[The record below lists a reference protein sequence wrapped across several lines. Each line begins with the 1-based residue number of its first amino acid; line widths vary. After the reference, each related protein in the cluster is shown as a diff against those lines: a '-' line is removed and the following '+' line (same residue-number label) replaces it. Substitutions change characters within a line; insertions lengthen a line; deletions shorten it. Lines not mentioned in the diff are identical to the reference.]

1 MKHDGTSNMA
11 LSISELSRRALLGGL
26 LTSALVTASSRSRA
40 QQARDED
47 KVNGLIAR
55 MTLEEKVGQLTLLD
69 DPFRMRPRNINPEDF
84 TPGERHSADE
94 IRAGRIGALLNGV
107 GAAQGRYAQ
116 ELAVRESRLGIPLL
130 FAADVVHGLRT
141 IFPVPLGEAASWDL
155 DLAERTARAAA
166 AEGAASGI
174 HQTYAPMVDVA
185 RDQRW
190 GRVVEGAGED
200 LLLNLLFAVARTRGF
215 QGRDL
220 RDPLSLLATPKHF
233 AAYSAAEGG
242 MEYNTTDM
250 SERTLREV
258 YLPPFKAAF
267 DAGALSTMSGFNDL
281 NGVPTSGNRWLL
293 TRILRD
299 EWGFPGFVVSDY
311 KSEKELVDHGFAEDD
326 RDAARI
332 AMLAGVDMSMN
343 SGIYQAHLPRLI
355 EGGEVPVERLDQA
368 VRRILSTKAALG
380 LFDNP
385 WRGLDA
391 EQERRIVGCR
401 AHRELARE
409 AGRRSAV
416 LLKNDGALLPLP
428 KAGCRIALIGPFGSD
443 PRHVLGPW
451 SVFADGRMA
460 VTVEEGFRAAMA
472 NPSLLTVA
480 KGSEAEAALP
490 GGIEAAVAAASAADV
505 VVLAVGEQTLMSG
518 EAQSRVTIDV
528 PSPQRAL
535 AEAVAAV
542 GKPTVVLLKTGRA
555 LELSGAIKDAAAI
568 MVTWFLGSEE
578 GNAIADL
585 VFGDHGPTGR
595 LPVSFPHFSGQQPYY
610 YNRKTTG
617 RPETPQ
623 MQSFKA
629 RYREA
634 PNMAL
639 YPFGHGL
646 GYAPVAYDDLRLSS
660 DIMAWDGELTAT
672 VRVANQ
678 GKHPVEETVQLYI
691 RDRVASVTR
700 PIRELKAFRRVLIL
714 PDQSVD
720 VSLSVTRQDLQ
731 FIGDA
736 MQPIAEPGVFDVW
749 MSPDAQSGL
758 QGSFTLIA
766 KDGDPK
772 AYRRAGGG

>member
-1 MKHDGTSNMA
+1 MA
-11 LSISELSRRALLGGL
+11 PSLSALSRRALLGGL
-26 LTSALVTASSRSRA
+26 LTSALIAAPRRPRA
-40 QQARDED
+40 QQAADEG
-47 KVNGLIAR
+47 KVDALIAG

-69 DPFRMRPRNINPEDF
+69 DPFRMRPRDINPESLTIDEHRF
-84 TPGERHSADE
+84 ADE
-94 IRAGRIGALLNGV
+94 IRAGRVGALLNGV
-107 GAAQGRYAQ
+107 GAGQARYAQ
-116 ELAVRESRLGIPLL
+116 GLAVNESRLGIPLL

-141 IFPVPLGEAASWDL
+141 IFPVPLGEAASWDP

-200 LLLNLLFAVARTRGF
+200 LLLNALFATARTRGF

-220 RDPLSLLATPKHF
+220 RNPLSLLATPKHF

-293 TRILRD
+293 THVLRD
-299 EWGFPGFVVSDY
+299 EWRFPGFVVSDY

-343 SGIYQAHLPRLI
+343 SGIYRAYLPGLV
-355 EGGEVPVERLDQA
+355 ESGEVPVERLDQA
-368 VRRILSTKAALG
+368 VRRVLRTKAALG
-380 LFDNP
+380 LFDDP
-385 WRGLDA
+385 WRGLDV

-401 AHRELARE
+401 EHRELARE
-409 AGRRSAV
+409 AGRKSAV
-416 LLKNDGALLPLP
+416 LLKNDGGILPLP
-428 KAGCRIALIGPFGSD
+428 KSGCRIALIGPYGAD
-443 PRHVLGPW
+443 PRHVFGPW

-472 NPSLLTVA
+472 DPSLLTVV

-490 GGIEAAVAAASAADV
+490 GGIEAAVAAAGEADV
-505 VVLAVGEQTLMSG
+505 VVLTVGEQTLMSG

-528 PSPQRAL
+528 PAPQRAL

-542 GKPTVVLLKTGRA
+542 GKPIVVLLKTGRA
-555 LELSGAIKDAAAI
+555 LELSGAIKNAAAI

-578 GNAIADL
+578 GNALADL
-585 VFGDHGPTGR
+585 VFGDHGPVGR
-595 LPVSFPHFSGQQPYY
+595 LPVSFPHLSGQQPYY
-610 YNRKTTG
+610 YNRKATG
-617 RPETPQ
+617 RPERPPVQNFT
-623 MQSFKA
+623 A

-634 PNMAL
+634 PNAAL

-646 GYAPVAYDDLRLSS
+646 GYAPVAYEDLRLSS
-660 DIMAWDGELTAT
+660 GILPWEGELTAT
-672 VRVANQ
+672 VRVVNQ
-678 GKHPVEETVQLYI
+678 GRHPVEETVQLYI

-700 PIRELKAFRRVLIL
+700 PIRELKAFRRVLV
-714 PDQSVD
+714 PPEQSVD
-720 VSLSVTRQDLQ
+720 VSLSLTCADLR
-731 FIGDA
+731 FLGGD
-736 MQPIAEPGVFDVW
+736 MRLVAEPGIFDLW
-749 MSPDAQSGL
+749 MAPNAQAGL
-758 QGSFTLIA
+758 QGTFTL
-766 KDGDPK
+766 
-772 AYRRAGGG
+772 RR

>member
-1 MKHDGTSNMA
+1 MA
-11 LSISELSRRALLGGL
+11 PSVSAVSRRALLGGL
-26 LTSALVTASSRSRA
+26 LAGALITAPRRPRA
-40 QQARDED
+40 HQANDKEKVDEL
-47 KVNGLIAR
+47 VAR

-69 DPFRMRPRNINPEDF
+69 DPFRLRPGNINPE
-84 TPGERHSADE
+84 GLSLNERSIADE

-107 GAAQGRYAQ
+107 GAAQARYAQ
-116 ELAVRESRLGIPLL
+116 ELAVNESRLSIPLL
-130 FAADVVHGLRT
+130 FAADIVHGLRT
-141 IFPVPLGEAASWDL
+141 IFPVPLGEAASWDP

-200 LLLNLLFAVARTRGF
+200 LLLNTVFAAARTRGF

-220 RDPLSLLATPKHF
+220 RDPMSLLATPKHF

-293 TRILRD
+293 THILRD
-299 EWGFPGFVVSDY
+299 EWRFPGFVVSDY
-311 KSEKELVDHGFAEDD
+311 KSEKELVDHGFAEDE

-343 SGIYQAHLPRLI
+343 SGIYRAYLPGLV
-355 EGGEVPVERLDQA
+355 ESGEVPVERLDQA
-368 VRRILSTKAALG
+368 VRRVLSTKAALG
-380 LFDNP
+380 LFENP

-391 EQERRIVGCR
+391 EQERRIVGSR

-409 AGRRSAV
+409 AGRKSAV
-416 LLKNDGALLPLP
+416 LLKNDGGILPLP
-428 KAGCRIALIGPFGSD
+428 KSGCRIALIGPYGAD
-443 PRHVLGPW
+443 PRHVFGPW
-451 SVFADGRMA
+451 SVFADGSMA
-460 VTVEEGFRAAMA
+460 VTVEQGFRAAMA
-472 NPSLLTVA
+472 DPSLLTVV
-480 KGSEAEAALP
+480 KGSDAEAALP
-490 GGIEAAVAAASAADV
+490 GGIEAAVAAAGEADV
-505 VVLAVGEQTLMSG
+505 VVLTVGEQTLMSG

-528 PSPQRAL
+528 PAPQRAL
-535 AEAVAAV
+535 AEAVAAI
-542 GKPTVVLLKTGRA
+542 GKPMVVLLKTGRA
-555 LELSGAIKDAAAI
+555 LELSGAVKQADAI

-578 GNAIADL
+578 GNAVADL
-585 VFGDHGPTGR
+585 VFGDHGPVGR
-595 LPVSFPHFSGQQPYY
+595 LPVSFPYFSGQQPYY

-623 MQSFKA
+623 FQNFTA

-634 PNMAL
+634 PNAAL

-646 GYAPVAYDDLRLSS
+646 GYAPVVYENLRLSS
-660 DIMAWDGELTAT
+660 DILPWEGELTAT
-672 VRVANQ
+672 VSVVNQ
-678 GKHPVEETVQLYI
+678 GRRPVEETVQLYI

-700 PIRELKAFRRVLIL
+700 PIRELKAFRRVLVP

-720 VSLSVTRQDLQ
+720 VSLSLTCADLR
-731 FIGDA
+731 FVGGD
-736 MQPIAEPGVFDVW
+736 MQPIAEPGVFDLW
-749 MSPDAQSGL
+749 MAPNAQSGL
-758 QGSFTLIA
+758 HRTFAL
-766 KDGDPK
+766 KK
-772 AYRRAGGG
+772 

>member
-1 MKHDGTSNMA
+1 MT
-11 LSISELSRRALLGGL
+11 LSISAVSRRALLGGL
-26 LTSALVTASSRSRA
+26 LTGALITTTHRPRA
-40 QQARDED
+40 HQANDRE
-47 KVNGLIAR
+47 KVEALIAE
-55 MTLEEKVGQLTLLD
+55 MTLEEKVGQLTLFD
-69 DPFRMRPRNINPEDF
+69 DPFRMRPANINPESLSL
-84 TPGERHSADE
+84 GERYFTAE
-94 IRAGRIGALLNGV
+94 IRAGRVGALLNGV
-107 GAAQGRYAQ
+107 GAGPARDAQ
-116 ELAVRESRLGIPLL
+116 ELAVKESRLGIPLL
-130 FAADVVHGLRT
+130 FAADIVHGLRT
-141 IFPVPLGEAASWDL
+141 IFPVPLGEAASWNP

-200 LLLNLLFAVARTRGF
+200 LLLSAIFATARTRGF

-220 RDPLSLLATPKHF
+220 RDAGSLLATPKHF
-233 AAYSAAEGG
+233 AAYGAAEGG

-267 DAGALSTMSGFNDL
+267 EAGALSTMSGFNDL

-293 TRILRD
+293 SQILRE
-299 EWGFPGFVVSDY
+299 EWRFPGFVVSDY

-343 SGIYQAHLPRLI
+343 SGIYRDYLPGLV
-355 EGGEVPVERLDQA
+355 ESGEVPLERLDQA
-368 VRRILSTKAALG
+368 VRRVLSTKAALG
-380 LFDNP
+380 LFENP
-385 WRGLDA
+385 WRGLDV

-409 AGRRSAV
+409 AGRKSAV
-416 LLKNDGALLPLP
+416 LLKNDGAILPLP
-428 KAGCRIALIGPFGSD
+428 KSGCRIALIGPFGAD
-443 PRHVLGPW
+443 PRHVFGPW
-451 SVFADGRMA
+451 SVFADGSMA
-460 VTVEEGFRAAMA
+460 TTVEDGFRAAMA
-472 NPSLLTVA
+472 DPSLLTVV
-480 KGSEAEAALP
+480 KGSDPEAALP
-490 GGIEAAVAAASAADV
+490 GGIEAAMAAASGADV

-528 PSPQRAL
+528 PAPQRAL
-535 AEAVAAV
+535 AEAVAAT
-542 GKPTVVLLKTGRA
+542 GKPIVVLLKTGRA

-578 GNAIADL
+578 GNAVADL
-585 VFGDHGPTGR
+585 VFGDHGPVGR
-595 LPVSFPHFSGQQPYY
+595 LPVSFPHFSGQQPFYY
-610 YNRKTTG
+610 SRKTTG

-623 MQSFKA
+623 LQNFTA

-634 PNMAL
+634 PNAAL

-646 GYAPVAYDDLRLSS
+646 GYAPVAYEDLRLSS
-660 DIMAWDGELTAT
+660 DILPWEGELTAT

-678 GKHPVEETVQLYI
+678 GRRPVEETVQLYI

-700 PIRELKAFRRVLIL
+700 PSRELKAFRRVLV
-714 PDQSVD
+714 PPGESVD
-720 VSLSVTRQDLQ
+720 VSLSLTSADLR
-731 FIGDA
+731 FVGGD
-736 MQPIAEPGVFDVW
+736 MQPIAEPGVFDLW
-749 MSPDAQSGL
+749 MAPNAQAGL
-758 QGSFTLIA
+758 RRSFTL
-766 KDGDPK
+766 KK
-772 AYRRAGGG
+772 

>member
-1 MKHDGTSNMA
+1 MA
-11 LSISELSRRALLGGL
+11 SSVSAVSRRALLGSL
-26 LTSALVTASSRSRA
+26 LLGALIMPPRRS
-40 QQARDED
+40 QANRVKVDER
-47 KVNGLIAR
+47 VEGLIAR

-69 DPFRMRPRNINPEDF
+69 DPFRLRPGNINPE
-84 TPGERHSADE
+84 GLSLSERSTAEE

-107 GAAQGRYAQ
+107 GAAQARYAQ
-116 ELAVRESRLGIPLL
+116 ELAVTESRLGIPLL
-130 FAADVVHGLRT
+130 FAADIVHGLRT
-141 IFPVPLGEAASWDL
+141 IFPVPLGEAASWDP

-200 LLLNLLFAVARTRGF
+200 LLLNTLFAAARTRGF

-258 YLPPFKAAF
+258 YLPPFKTAF

-293 TRILRD
+293 THILRD
-299 EWGFPGFVVSDY
+299 EWDFPGFVVSDY

-343 SGIYQAHLPRLI
+343 SGIYRAHLPGLV
-355 EGGEVPVERLDQA
+355 ESGEVPVERLDQA
-368 VRRILSTKAALG
+368 VRRVLSTKAALG
-380 LFDNP
+380 LFENP
-385 WRGLDA
+385 WRGMDV

-401 AHRELARE
+401 EHRELARE
-409 AGRRSAV
+409 AGRKSAV
-416 LLKNDGALLPLP
+416 LLKNDGGTLPLP
-428 KAGCRIALIGPFGSD
+428 KSGCRIALIGPFGAD
-443 PRHVLGPW
+443 PRHVFGPW
-451 SVFADGRMA
+451 SVFADGSMA

-472 NPSLLTVA
+472 DPSLLTVV
-480 KGSEAEAALP
+480 KGSDAEAALP
-490 GGIEAAVAAASAADV
+490 GGIEAAVAAAGEADV
-505 VVLAVGEQTLMSG
+505 VVLTVGEQTLMSG

-528 PSPQRAL
+528 PAPQRVL
-535 AEAVAAV
+535 AEAVAAM
-542 GKPTVVLLKTGRA
+542 GKPMVVLLKTGRA
-555 LELSGAIKDAAAI
+555 LELSGAIKDAAAV

-578 GNAIADL
+578 GNAVADL
-585 VFGDHGPTGR
+585 VFGDHGPVGR
-595 LPVSFPHFSGQQPYY
+595 LPVSFPYVSGQQPYY

-623 MQSFKA
+623 LQNFKA

-634 PNMAL
+634 PNAAL

-646 GYAPVAYDDLRLSS
+646 GYAPVVYENLRLSS
-660 DIMAWDGELTAT
+660 DILPWEGELTAT
-672 VRVANQ
+672 VRVVNQ
-678 GKHPVEETVQLYI
+678 GRRPVEETVQLYI

-700 PIRELKAFRRVLIL
+700 PIRELKAFRRVLVP
-714 PDQSVD
+714 PDQPVD
-720 VSLSVTRQDLQ
+720 VSLSLTTADLR
-731 FIGDA
+731 FVGGD
-736 MQPIAEPGVFDVW
+736 MRPVAEPGVFDLW
-749 MSPDAQSGL
+749 MAPSAQTGVHRT
-758 QGSFTLIA
+758 FTL
-766 KDGDPK
+766 KK
-772 AYRRAGGG
+772 